1 MMNSHNGNENLT
13 LTDADLSA
21 HGEPKPCAGG
31 EKIRTFC
38 PVHGGDN
45 QRSLEVD
52 MGTGRFFCHACRCW
66 GYMDWARED
75 WRRENGRDNDYRPNG
90 TRGAARKAP
99 APKPPPLIEPV
110 RDDLDSLLVSY
121 QKALPG
127 SWGEKYLSLR
137 GIPLEVAQAHGVGY
151 AAPKAWVGR
160 KWKGGRLVL
169 PHTRPDGTLVN
180 MYGRAVA
187 RGEVPKQSK
196 HDHLSG
202 NKGWF
207 HARVLAVGEG
217 PLFVCEAGLDA
228 LAMIAAGYERTVS
241 IYGTYGW
248 RWDWIPDDVR
258 EIVIAADADEGG
270 EKLREMI
277 GSEARL
283 RGIRVAY
290 LDDDNYGGEKDAAA
304 AYAAGVLTVGEF
316 PATPE
321 PTPSESP
328 KSARCEVAGEASHDA
343 PSVPADAPD
352 GDTLAAE
359 PEAVWEP
366 EATVSAI
373 PDTLPHADV
382 IAEHSELPD
391 DDDRVEIRCA
401 KDLVR
406 FMVVRC
412 AEDWSGYFA
421 SLCQRAESLRIA
433 GGREF
438 WKQSR
443 KMGWDWGREEIEDA
457 LFSVAGAMY
466 PDTPAGQPHAYY
478 DELHSAT
485 TRYLDEHGIREAL
498 TAEEEAE
505 HIDRAVQA
513 MLSGDRSGYRWAL
526 REWIEA
532 ARDASCSSSPPAA

>member
-1 MMNSHNGNENLT
+1 MMNRHGENENLT

-21 HGEPKPCAGG
+21 YGEPKIYAGG
-31 EKIRTFC
+31 QTLRAYCK
-38 PVHGGDN
+38 VHGGDN
-45 QRSLEVD
+45 QRSLKVD
-52 MGTGRFFCHACRCW
+52 LKTGHFFCHNCQCW
-66 GYMDWARED
+66 GYMDWAREEYA
-75 WRRENGRDNDYRPNG
+75 RENGFDRDAEPRPKG
-90 TRGAARKAP
+90 TRRVTRKAP
-99 APKPPPLIEPV
+99 PPKPPPPVEPV
-110 RDDLDSLLVSY
+110 RDDLDALLAGY

-127 SWGEKYLSLR
+127 SWGEAYLKHR

-151 AAPKAWVGR
+151 ASSKEWVGR

-169 PHTRPDGTLVN
+169 PHHRPDGVLVN
-180 MYGRAVA
+180 LYGRAVA
-187 RGEVPKQSK
+187 KGDVPKHLK
-196 HDHLSG
+196 HDHLPG

-207 HARVLAVGEG
+207 NARALTRGDG
-217 PLFVCEAGLDA
+217 PIYVCEAALDA
-228 LAMIAAGYERTVS
+228 LALVAAGHTRTIA

-248 RWDWIPDDVR
+248 RWHWIPDDIR
-258 EIVIAADADEGG
+258 QIVIAADADEGG
-270 EKLREMI
+270 DLLREMI

-283 RGIRVAY
+283 RGIQVAY
-290 LDDDNYGGEKDAAA
+290 LDGENYGGEKDAAA

-316 PATPE
+316 PAGDE
-321 PTPSESP
+321 PPPPASHEST
-328 KSARCEVAGEASHDA
+328 RFEVAA
-343 PSVPADAPD
+343 SVPVAPD
-352 GDTLAAE
+352 PPPSTVVDISSASIE
-359 PEAVWEP
+359 PV
-366 EATVSAI
+366 
-373 PDTLPHADV
+373 D
-382 IAEHSELPD
+382 EHSELPD
-391 DDDRVEIRCA
+391 SDDDERVEIRCA

-406 FMVVRC
+406 FLVGRC
-412 AEDWSGYFA
+412 AHDWAGYFEN
-421 SLCQRAESLRIA
+421 LCQRSESLRIA

-478 DELHSAT
+478 DELHSAAT
-485 TRYLDEHGIREAL
+485 CYLDEHGIREAL